1 MIIDLPNFIQRER
14 KYWDEL
20 DRFLKRLENDSF
32 VALDLEQVERLHYL
46 YERTSADL
54 GRVNTFASEPE
65 IRGYLEGL
73 VARAYGEIHEI
84 RGKPHRLDPFGWFF
98 RTFPRTFRKHLRA
111 FGLSVAVTLVGC
123 ALGGGALAL
132 DPGAKSVLMPFEH
145 LQMSPQERVKEEE
158 KAVKDRLAGHKA
170 SFSAFRMTHNIHVS
184 IMAFAGAALRGLGG
198 IVLLF
203 QNGLMLGSVTVDY
216 ILGGETKFMVGWLL
230 PHGSFEIP
238 AILLAGQAGLVL
250 AGALIGWH
258 RPLSLTERL
267 KLVSGDLVT
276 LMGGVSLMLVW
287 AGFVEA
293 FLSQYHEPVLPY
305 TIKITFGCVELVLLT
320 CFLSFSGRTKEKR
333 QKDSSTVDE

>member
-73 VARAYGEIHEI
+73 VARAYGEIHEL

-170 SFSAFRMTHNIHVS
+170 NFSAFLMTHNIHVS
-184 IMAFAGAALRGLGG
+184 IMAFAG
-198 IVLLF
+198 
-203 QNGLMLGSVTVDY
+203 
-216 ILGGETKFMVGWLL
+216 
-230 PHGSFEIP
+230 
-238 AILLAGQAGLVL
+238 
-250 AGALIGWH
+250 GALW
-258 RPLSLTERL
+258 
-267 KLVSGDLVT
+267 
-276 LMGGVSLMLVW
+276 
-287 AGFVEA
+287 
-293 FLSQYHEPVLPY
+293 
-305 TIKITFGCVELVLLT
+305 
-320 CFLSFSGRTKEKR
+320 
-333 QKDSSTVDE
+333 